1 MELETLRSDM
11 IAAMKAK
18 DKARK
23 EAISSLISAAKKV
36 AIDEGCRDD
45 IKPELV
51 DRVILKE
58 LKTVKEQIDTCPVS
72 REDLKAEYQFRYDV
86 ISEYAP
92 KQMSAD
98 EVKAYIQEKFADVLA
113 TKNKGA
119 IMKAVMADMKV
130 ITTRHTTKIRIYP
143 LQMLY
148 IFIIFELLFYLHI
161 SKYSVGVT
169 TGIFEVT

>member
-58 LKTVKEQIDTCPVS
+58 LKTVKNRSTPAGIPRGFKGRVPV
-72 REDLKAEYQFRYDV
+72 
-86 ISEYAP
+86 
-92 KQMSAD
+92 
-98 EVKAYIQEKFADVLA
+98 
-113 TKNKGA
+113 
-119 IMKAVMADMKV
+119 
-130 ITTRHTTKIRIYP
+130 P
-143 LQMLY
+143 L
-148 IFIIFELLFYLHI
+148 
-161 SKYSVGVT
+161 
-169 TGIFEVT
+169 